1 MNTTEKILVTGAT
14 GNIGRC
20 LIPLLAASGVPVR
33 ALTRDPGRAVL
44 PAGVEAVRGDLT
56 DPASV
61 EAALDGVEAVFLL
74 WPSFSAAGAEPVV
87 AAIARHA
94 RRVVYVSAFSVR
106 DGADV
111 AQNGVWGEIEDLVRR
126 SGVAWTFLRAGG
138 FATNTL
144 GWAEEIRS
152 SGVVRAPYAGAA
164 RSLIHEADIADVAF
178 RALTEDGYAG
188 RSLVLTGP
196 EVVTQAEQ
204 VRIIGEAIGRPLR
217 FEEQPREEAREQLI
231 AAWGDPA
238 VVDGALDHWA
248 SIVTEPEA
256 VTSTVKE
263 VTGRTA
269 RTFREWARDHTAD
282 FRTAQAAAEA

>member
-1 MNTTEKILVTGAT
+1 MNTTDKILVTGAT

-20 LIPLLAASGVPVR
+20 LIPLLAEAGVPVR
-33 ALTRDPGRAVL
+33 ALTRDPGRAAL

-196 EVVTQAEQ
+196 EVVTQADQ
-204 VRIIGEAIGRPLR
+204 VRIIGEVIGRPLR
-217 FEEQPREEAREQLI
+217 FEEQPREEAREQLM
-231 AAWGDPA
+231 AAWADPA
-238 VVDGALDHWA
+238 MVDGALDHWA
-248 SIVTEPEA
+248 SIVTEPEP

-269 RTFREWARDHTAD
+269 RTFQEWARDHAAD
-282 FRTAQAAAEA
+282 FRTAQDAAAV